1 MKSTLKKTAKTS
13 QKPALKTTFLELK
26 FPSICMI
33 CKKLNQKNKEAN
45 QSQISH
51 LLIGKIQK
59 NKAKTSRW

>member
-13 QKPALKTTFLELK
+13 QKPALKTAFLVSGL
-26 FPSICMI
+26 PSVCMI

-51 LLIGKIQK
+51 LSIGKIQK
-59 NKAKTSRW
+59 NKAKTRR